1 MRDESKIARVPAHFH
16 AYFALFLSC
25 YFRVVFVLSRKEG
38 KMSRQDKTRAVIL
51 QLKAVKDERGISL
64 QRILDLTLASGG
76 NVSMST
82 VRKVFSEGSENM
94 NFRYEDTIQP
104 IAVALLETNEPPREV
119 SGLVETEAEALKA
132 LVQLKNSI
140 IREQQESLDN
150 SRQRETEIKAEAQ
163 RKIEHLR
170 SQIEAQKKILDER
183 KEFMSERRDFIFRLE
198 EEKRAQRRTIKVLSI
213 IIAVLALVI
222 FTALLVDKTNSDIG
236 FFWLEETAARIIDR
250 GLWSHTGS
258 VSQLTPL

>member
-1 MRDESKIARVPAHFH
+1 
-16 AYFALFLSC
+16 
-25 YFRVVFVLSRKEG
+25 
-38 KMSRQDKTRAVIL
+38 MSRQDKTRAVIL
-51 QLKAVKDERGISL
+51 QLKAVKEERGISL

-82 VRKVFSEGSENM
+82 VRKIFSEGSEEM

-104 IAVALLETNEPPREV
+104 VAKALLETDAPLREV
-119 SGLVETEAEALKA
+119 SGIVETEAEALKA

-140 IREQQESLDN
+140 IREQQDKLDKMEE
-150 SRQRETEIKAEAQ
+150 REAEIKGEAQ
-163 RKIEHLR
+163 RKIDHLR
-170 SQIEAQKKILDER
+170 SQIEEQKKILNER

-198 EEKRAQRRTIKVLSI
+198 EEKRAQRRTIRVLAI

-236 FFWLEETAARIIDR
+236 FFWMEETAARIFDGKIRKDMAQA
-250 GLWSHTGS
+250 LKTSLS
-258 VSQLTPL
+258 CL